1 LLSAFELLRFLFAP
15 LYFMANFT
23 QENNYMLN
31 NLAAQSS
38 QEQQPGLIGRAE
50 QTNDYLFVFTSEN
63 GTRLLLHALS
73 DKILRFRYLTPG
85 SPAEPDF
92 SYAVPSVDDAHPTFP
107 RVPTF
112 LEFKEKSDHYRLTTA
127 RLICIVWKDS
137 LRTRVLDRSGTIL
150 SDDEKGFHWQHNDD
164 TGNDIVKMSQQVPS
178 GVCYYG
184 LGDKPVNMNLRGQ
197 RFVNW
202 GTDTYGYQ
210 KGADPLYKN
219 IPFYYVLHQRIA
231 HGIFFDNTFKAFFDF
246 AAERADVTS
255 FWAEGGELN
264 YYFIYGPTL
273 LEVSQEY
280 THLTCPPPLPPL
292 WTLGYHQCKWSYF
305 PERNVQEIAL
315 GLRER
320 RIPCDAIY
328 LDIDYMD
335 GYRCFTWHPQH
346 FPEPKRLVQD
356 LAQDG
361 FKLVV
366 IIDPGIKIDPTYAV
380 YQEGLAND
388 YFCRR
393 ADGPLMRGSVWPG
406 QCHFPDYTRPEVREW
421 WASLFEGLIKDVGVR
436 GVWNDMNEPAVFE
449 RGTFPDD
456 VRFAYDGQPCSHKK
470 AHNIYGMQ
478 MARATNEG
486 VARFSYPNR
495 PFTITR
501 STYAG
506 GQRYSSGWTGDNI
519 ASWEHLWLANI
530 QCQRLSISGFSFIGS
545 DIGGFIDQP
554 SGELYARWIALGAFH
569 PFFRTH
575 SSGDHGDQ
583 EPWSFGEPF
592 TSLVRSFIELRY
604 QLLPYMYTTFWQY
617 STHGTPMLRPL
628 TFLDQNDPETYLR
641 MAEFSLGDNL
651 LVCPI
656 TQPGADGRWMYLPK
670 GQWYYYWTDELKAGG
685 AEVWAAAD
693 LTRIPLFIK
702 AGAVVPMQPVM
713 QFVGEKVVEELTLH
727 VYYKAGTAES
737 MLYDDG
743 GEGYAYQQGQ
753 QTTRRFTVAGDASG
767 LTLRQ
772 DMEGSY
778 QPSYATYRVVL
789 HGLPSAPLT
798 VTADGQPVA
807 LGSHEATETTVAAPE
822 VVVSANLHELKIE
835 LEQTPTAPAKGE

>member
-1 LLSAFELLRFLFAP
+1 MPTNSV
-15 LYFMANFT
+15 

-31 NLAAQSS
+31 DLALQSS
-38 QEQQPGLIGRAE
+38 QEQVPGAVHRVE
-50 QTNDYLFVFTSEN
+50 QTDDHLFTFTTEN
-63 GTRLLLHALS
+63 GCRLLLHALS

-85 SPAEPDF
+85 APAEPDF
-92 SYAVPSVDDAHPTFP
+92 SYAVPDPAAERTMRPG
-107 RVPTF
+107 VPSL
-112 LEFKEKSDHYRLTTA
+112 LEFKEKSDHYRLTTG

-137 LRTRVLDRSGTIL
+137 LRTRVLDRSGNIL
-150 SDDEKGFHWQHNDD
+150 SADEKGFHWQHNDD
-164 TGNDIVKMSQQVPS
+164 TGNDIVKMSHQVPS

-184 LGDKPVNMNLRGQ
+184 LGDKPANMNLRGQ
-197 RFVNW
+197 RFLNW
-202 GTDTYGYQ
+202 GSDTYGYL
-210 KGADPLYKN
+210 KGTDPLYKN
-219 IPFYYVLHQRIA
+219 IPFYQVLHQRIA

-255 FWAEGGELN
+255 FWAEGGEMN

-273 LEVSQEY
+273 LETTEEY
-280 THLTCPPPLPPL
+280 TRLTCPPELPPL

-305 PERNVQEIAL
+305 PESNVKAITK
-315 GLRER
+315 GLRDR

-335 GYRCFTWHPQH
+335 GYRCFTWSPQH
-346 FPEPKRLVQD
+346 FPEPKRMVD
-356 LAQDG
+356 ELAQDG

-366 IIDPGIKIDPTYAV
+366 IIDPGIKIDPNYPV
-380 YQEGLAND
+380 YQEGLKND
-388 YFCRR
+388 FFCRR

-406 QCHFPDYTRPEVREW
+406 LCNFPDYTKPQVREW
-421 WASLFEGLIKDVGVR
+421 WASLFEGLIKDTGVR

-449 RGTFPDD
+449 KGTFPDD
-456 VRFAYDGQPCSHKK
+456 VRFDFDGQPCSHKK

-478 MARATNEG
+478 MARATADG
-486 VARFSYPNR
+486 VKQFSYPNR

-519 ASWEHLWLANI
+519 ASWDHLWLANI

-545 DIGGFIDQP
+545 DIGGFIDTP
-554 SGELYARWIALGAFH
+554 DGELYSRWIALGAFH

-583 EPWSFGEPF
+583 EPWSFGEPY
-592 TSLVRSFIELRY
+592 TSLARHFIELRY

-617 STHGTPMLRPL
+617 TTQGTPMLRPL

-656 TQPGADGRWMYLPK
+656 TQAGADGRWMYLPK
-670 GQWYYYWTDELKAGG
+670 GEWYYYWTDELKAGG
-685 AEVWAAAD
+685 QEVWASAD
-693 LTRIPLFIK
+693 LTRIPLFMK

-713 QFVGEKVVEELTLH
+713 QYVGEKVVEQLTLH
-727 VYYKAGTAES
+727 VYYKNGTAES
-737 MLYDDG
+737 VLYDDG
-743 GEGYAYQQGQ
+743 GEGYAYQDGQ
-753 QTTRRFTVAGDASG
+753 QTTRRFRVTGDATS
-767 LTLRQ
+767 LTLTQ
-772 DMEGSY
+772 ASEGDY
-778 QPSYATYRVVL
+778 QTPYSTYRVVL
-789 HGLPSAPLT
+789 HGLPAAIEAA
-798 VTADGQPVA
+798 TADAQA
-807 LGSHEATETTVAAPE
+807 LSLGEYPATETTVAAPAVVASVSFSE
-822 VVVSANLHELKIE
+822 VKISLAAAATTAVSVV
-835 LEQTPTAPAKGE
+835 